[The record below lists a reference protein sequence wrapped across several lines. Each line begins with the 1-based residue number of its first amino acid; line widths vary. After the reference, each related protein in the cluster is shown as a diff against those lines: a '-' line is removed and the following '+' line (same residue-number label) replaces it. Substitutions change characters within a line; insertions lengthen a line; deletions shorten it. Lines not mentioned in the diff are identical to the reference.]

1 MYGHMFQGGDGVSK
15 TLCVRFDSLMPMPVR
30 SRYRFDSY
38 NHCLSYCKSLNI
50 FSLMVKI
57 ASHVH
62 VCKQYEVILNNRG
75 VKDIVLDLL
84 SSSPQERVS

>member
-15 TLCVRFDSLMPMPVR
+15 TLCV
-30 SRYRFDSY
+30 RFDSY